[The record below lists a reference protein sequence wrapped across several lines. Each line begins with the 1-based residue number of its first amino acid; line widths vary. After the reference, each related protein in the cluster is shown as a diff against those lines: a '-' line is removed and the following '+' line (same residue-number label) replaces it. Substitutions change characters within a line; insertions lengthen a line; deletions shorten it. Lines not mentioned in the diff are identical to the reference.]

1 MNIMIPLTRT
11 LDEMEHIL
19 ITLIIGLAGLLLS
32 GAIAGILVIE
42 VTREKSK

>member
-1 MNIMIPLTRT
+1 
-11 LDEMEHIL
+11 MEIIVLIL
-19 ITLIIGLAGLLLS
+19 GLSGLLLS

>member
-1 MNIMIPLTRT
+1 MLEII
-11 LDEMEHIL
+11 IL
-19 ITLIIGLAGLLLS
+19 ILGLSGLLLS

>member
-1 MNIMIPLTRT
+1 
-11 LDEMEHIL
+11 MEHL
-19 ITLIIGLAGLLLS
+19 MVTLILGLAGLLLS